1 MGSNAIDRK
10 RTIEPSNRE
19 LSATKKSPTKKKIK
33 KIKKKKKAE
42 EEEEEGNALKKK
54 NDCDEAHEELPKIRS
69 ESRVVLV
76 WRR

>member
-42 EEEEEGNALKKK
+42 EEEEEGNALKK
-54 NDCDEAHEELPKIRS
+54 ERLR
-69 ESRVVLV
+69 
-76 WRR
+76 